1 MNPKKAT
8 QVANFP
14 HYIKGEEIEREF
26 FKAIEPFERKLAAD
40 EQAGRPT
47 WFEVRVGGL
56 KVIPKT
62 NDQSAFANLL
72 DFIDLQSTSD
82 FEIWIYQGA
91 STHHDRHLF
100 YFQRRNGT
108 AKEEITLDGINNKIQ
123 EGIAEARRNWDHELL
138 VADHAKL
145 KKDFASLEEYAD
157 KIEEELTQFRAKKLH
172 IGNIDLVEIGG
183 MFLEGFVRRNPRML
197 AKLPGGEAL
206 AGAIMQDNEERNAL
220 PPSGQEAL
228 IERSDGSAPQEDPHL
243 NLLRHLQTVF
253 TKADFEGAMTVL
265 DFLAQRPDL
274 IPKTETALRREVG
287 GRPGNDTDTEI
298 ETTKFP
304 DNV

>member
-1 MNPKKAT
+1 M
-8 QVANFP
+8 ANAA
-14 HYIKGEEIEREF
+14 HYIEGEQIEREF
-26 FKAIEPFERKLAAD
+26 FKVMEPFERRLATAA
-40 EQAGRPT
+40 EAGRPIP
-47 WFEVRVGGL
+47 FEARVDGL
-56 KVIPKT
+56 KVIDRT
-62 NDQSAFANLL
+62 TDQSELVTLL
-72 DFIDLQSTSD
+72 DFID
-82 FEIWIYQGA
+82 FEKTEGFEMRLYTGV
-91 STHHDRHLF
+91 STHHDIHKFIFKRK
-100 YFQRRNGT
+100 RPR
-108 AKEEITLDGINNKIQ
+108 EEITLDGLNNKIQ
-123 EGIAEARRNWDHELL
+123 EGIAEARRNWEHEML
-138 VADHAKL
+138 VGDHAKL
-145 KKDFASLEEYAD
+145 KKDYASLEEYAD

-220 PPSGQEAL
+220 PPSGPEAV
-228 IERSDGSAPQEDPHL
+228 IERSDGPGTQDDPHL